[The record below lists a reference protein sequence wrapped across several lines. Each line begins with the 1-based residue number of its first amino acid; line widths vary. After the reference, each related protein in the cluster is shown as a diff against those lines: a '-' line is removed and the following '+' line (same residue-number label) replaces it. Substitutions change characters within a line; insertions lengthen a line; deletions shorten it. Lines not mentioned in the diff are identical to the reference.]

1 MLLGK
6 AYNSLDNQR
15 RVIIPKHMRG
25 HLGASA
31 VITRGLDGGLFLFPQ
46 EYWLKLVNNLTHLPF
61 TQKKARDFWRYISNE
76 AYEVQ
81 PDNLGRITLPTSL
94 TELAK
99 LQKEVVVVGSMQY
112 IEVWDRNQYH
122 QYLDQISDQAE
133 EIAESLSWENQTQT
147 GS

>member
-1 MLLGK
+1 M
-6 AYNSLDNQR
+6 AQAREQFDS
-15 RVIIPKHMRG
+15 
-25 HLGASA
+25 
-31 VITRGLDGGLFLFPQ
+31 
-46 EYWLKLVNNLTHLPF
+46 F
-61 TQKKARDFWRYISNE
+61 TFYSEKARDFWRYISNE